1 MENIFENVYNKNW
14 KMMKIQAPKIPKT
27 PIEIFWWFWGM
38 DIFIGRVPFLKT
50 IVLANILVWIIF

>member
-1 MENIFENVYNKNW
+1 MENLKLTEFNKHW
-14 KMMKIQAPKIPKT
+14 KIMSMRAPDMPKALG
-27 PIEIFWWFWGM
+27 EKFWWFWGF